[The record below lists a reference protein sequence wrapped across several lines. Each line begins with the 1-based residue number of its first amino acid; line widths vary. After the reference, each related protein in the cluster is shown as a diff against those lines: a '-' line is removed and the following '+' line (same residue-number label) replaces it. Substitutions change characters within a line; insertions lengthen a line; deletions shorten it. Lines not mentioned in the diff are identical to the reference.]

1 MKLMRYGF
9 ILLKD
14 IRQRSGKNSFYH
26 FRRLIFNSP
35 GLHNGAINRLHK
47 WVLRLVVKVFHGVL
61 HVRDAKDVIHS
72 SEGSVKIAFSLILLF
87 KWQSHPL
94 SLNHL
99 SARNTF
105 LNVYKKQAC
114 GFLLEILSIL
124 TSFVKKRV
132 KNGKWSNQCL
142 QVALFHD
149 FHSNYL
155 RKTLFMIEIMSLIV
169 LFDD

>member
-114 GFLLEILSIL
+114 GFLLEILSIQ
-124 TSFVKKRV
+124 TVFGKKRV
-132 KNGKWSNQCL
+132 KNENEVIKVSKL
-142 QVALFHD
+142 PF
-149 FHSNYL
+149 
-155 RKTLFMIEIMSLIV
+155 FMIFIQILIEKPSFW
-169 LFDD
+169 LKLCTY